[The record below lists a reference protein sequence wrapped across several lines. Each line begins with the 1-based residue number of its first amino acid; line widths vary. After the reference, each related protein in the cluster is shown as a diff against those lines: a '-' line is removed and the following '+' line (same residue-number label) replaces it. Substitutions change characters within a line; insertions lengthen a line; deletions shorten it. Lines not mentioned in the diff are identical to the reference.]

1 MKRLI
6 EDGANINAKG
16 GDFDESP
23 LMIAVRNNSTETVK
37 NFLKNFEKLLQNY
50 FGVKMNLT
58 KIIENKN
65 SNFAQL
71 SDGLGVVHA
80 KVKEVS
86 DTFAQK
92 IEAEEEKV
100 L

>member
-1 MKRLI
+1 MLS
-6 EDGANINAKG
+6 AN
-16 GDFDESP
+16 
-23 LMIAVRNNSTETVK
+23 VK

-92 IEAEEEKV
+92 IEAEEKKV

>member
-1 MKRLI
+1 MRITYSFGGYQNFSKVNLWM
-6 EDGANINAKG
+6 ACNNIT
-16 GDFDESP
+16 
-23 LMIAVRNNSTETVK
+23 L
-37 NFLKNFEKLLQNY
+37 
-50 FGVKMNLT
+50 LT

-65 SNFAQL
+65 TNFAQL